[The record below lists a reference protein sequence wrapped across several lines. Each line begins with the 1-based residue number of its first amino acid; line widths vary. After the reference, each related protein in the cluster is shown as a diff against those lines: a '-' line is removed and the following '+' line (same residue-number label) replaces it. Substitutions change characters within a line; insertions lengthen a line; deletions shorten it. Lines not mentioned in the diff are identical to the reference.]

1 MYRVADEVFLN
12 MAKKEEEENIC
23 VIQAFWIFLI

>member
-12 MAKKEEEENIC
+12 MAKKEEENIC